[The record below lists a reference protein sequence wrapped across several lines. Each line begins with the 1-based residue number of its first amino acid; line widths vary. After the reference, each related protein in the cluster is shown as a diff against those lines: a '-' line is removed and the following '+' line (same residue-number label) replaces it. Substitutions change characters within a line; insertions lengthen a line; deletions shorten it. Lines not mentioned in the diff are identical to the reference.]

1 MGLDMYARKTKK
13 KISKMVDFKNDEY
26 EEFYYW
32 RKHPDLHG
40 WMEDLYAS
48 KGGKRVFNLTPVR
61 LTLDDLD
68 RLETDIREGNLPCT
82 GGFFFGE
89 SDGTEVEDDLEF
101 VALARAA
108 IRDGDTVYYSSWW

>member
-40 WMEDLYAS
+40 
-48 KGGKRVFNLTPVR
+48 
-61 LTLDDLD
+61 
-68 RLETDIREGNLPCT
+68 
-82 GGFFFGE
+82 
-89 SDGTEVEDDLEF
+89 
-101 VALARAA
+101 
-108 IRDGDTVYYSSWW
+108 